1 MEIDN
6 SILNIFITSFIVI
19 IYLSRKFIN
28 RNKNSKYT
36 DQIIE
41 KINELDIGKFTID
54 SLINEMKLI
63 LKPNDIINLKLPVSD
78 IKI

>member
-6 SILNIFITSFIVI
+6 SILNIFITSFVVI

-54 SLINEMKLI
+54 SLLNEMKLI
-63 LKPNDIINLKLPVSD
+63 LKPDDTINLKLPISD